1 MIEMVRRFLRQ
12 KFGSPAM
19 VIALSLLAILT
30 AVQGTL
36 SEPEQ
41 ALGAGFLAI
50 LLIAAGSVSRDISG
64 GTIQMIL
71 ARPISRTSYLYG
83 RYLGILAVYAVFLA
97 ISAALTVLATRLL
110 PTLIGAGTP
119 GASLDSILRGIAI
132 AMANALLFAAILLFF
147 STFLRGYSDVLAY
160 FGLMIF
166 LGAMPG
172 LGAALRKPWLA
183 RAGEVLRSNL
193 LPQVDWSGILRG
205 RGLLGEPTGRWVLAV
220 TAFLALATVIFSRRE
235 FSYGQD

>member
-1 MIEMVRRFLRQ
+1 MIEMTRRFLRQ

-30 AVQGTL
+30 AVQGTIT
-36 SEPEQ
+36 EPEH

-50 LLIAAGSVSRDISG
+50 LLIAAGSVSRDVSG

-71 ARPISRTSYLYG
+71 ARPITRTSYLFG
-83 RYLGILAVYAVFLA
+83 RYLGILAVYAAFLA
-97 ISAALTVLATRLL
+97 VSAALTVVATRLL
-110 PTLIGAGTP
+110 PHLLGAGVP
-119 GASLDSILRGIAI
+119 GVSAESIVRGVAI
-132 AMANALLFAAILLFF
+132 AMANALLFSAILLFF

-160 FGLMIF
+160 FALMIL

-172 LGAALRKPWLA
+172 LGAALRKPWLS
-183 RAGEVLRSNL
+183 RAGEILRANL
-193 LPQVDWSGILRG
+193 LPQVDWSGVLRG
-205 RGLLGEPTGRWVLAV
+205 RELLQEPTGRWVLAV
-220 TAFLALATVIFSRRE
+220 AAFLAFAAIIFSRRE